1 MDRFFSGYF
10 GYNIVKVEWKRAH
23 MVVADGLVAYS
34 DPKTFL
40 LESRLSLFG
49 AKIREV
55 RHKGRGVLKVALN
68 DNTTF
73 YIRYVFSY

>member
-1 MDRFFSGYF
+1 MH
-10 GYNIVKVEWKRAH
+10 I
-23 MVVADGLVAYS
+23 VVADGVVAYS
-34 DPKTFL
+34 DPNTFL
-40 LESRLSLFG
+40 LESRLSLTS

-73 YIRYVFSY
+73 YIRYVLNYASK